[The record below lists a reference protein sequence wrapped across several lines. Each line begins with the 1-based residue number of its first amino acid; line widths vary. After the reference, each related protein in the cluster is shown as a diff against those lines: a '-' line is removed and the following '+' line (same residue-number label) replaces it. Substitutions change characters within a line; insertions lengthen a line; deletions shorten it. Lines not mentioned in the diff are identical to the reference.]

1 MDEPHEVTEA
11 ECVIAGG
18 GPAGV
23 VLAYLLAR
31 AGLRVVLLEAQKD
44 FNRRFRGDTL
54 APSVLDYLDQLGL
67 ADEILDTI
75 PHARAEAFQWHTP
88 KKTYTIA
95 RYDKTSAKYPY
106 YALIP
111 QALFL
116 PHVVKLAEAH
126 PGFEVRMR
134 AKVNELLRD
143 GTGRVCGVRHTG
155 ENGHREVRARLVIA
169 ADGRNSKVRV
179 LAGAQPTQLGASLD
193 LLWREFPR
201 HDGDPALSG
210 LQLFGHRL
218 GTIAVL
224 NQVDHW
230 QIGFTIEAGSFPRI
244 RSGGPGPV
252 VAALRES
259 LPWLGDRVDAVAD
272 PGEFTLL
279 PVRITEVDRWYRP
292 GVLLIGDAAHVI
304 SPVGGNGINFAI
316 CDAAETANQIAHL
329 LLEGRPDAE
338 LDAACAEVETRRRPP
353 VQAEQERQVRIER
366 GSAARVRRG
375 LASPAPV
382 LRFVAAVKPLAT
394 FFGSLNAK
402 GVMAPAAP
410 SDVILRGETQ
420 VPGNRLADG
429 GSIVD

>member
-1 MDEPHEVTEA
+1 MVEQRATD
-11 ECVIAGG
+11 CVVAGG

-31 AGLRVVLLEAQKD
+31 AGLRVVLLEAKKD

-54 APSVLDYLDQLGL
+54 APAVLDYLDELGL
-67 ADEILDTI
+67 ADELLRTI
-75 PHARAEAFQWHTP
+75 PHTTARTFDWHTA

-116 PHVVKLAEAH
+116 PHMVGLASAYD
-126 PGFEVRMR
+126 GFEVRMQ
-134 AKVNELLRD
+134 AKVSQLLRD
-143 GTGRVCGVRHTG
+143 DTGRVCGVQYADADGRH
-155 ENGHREVRARLVIA
+155 ELRARLVVA
-169 ADGRNSKVRV
+169 ADGRNSRVRV
-179 LAGAQPTQLGASLD
+179 LAEARTTELGASLD

-201 HDGDPALSG
+201 RGGDPALSG

-224 NQVDHW
+224 NQLDRW
-230 QIGFTIEAGSFPRI
+230 QVGFTIEAGSFPRF
-244 RSGGPGPV
+244 REEGAGPV

-279 PVRITEVDRWYRP
+279 PVRITAVDRWYRP

-316 CDAAETANQIAHL
+316 CDAAETANQVVPVL
-329 LLEGRPDAE
+329 LDGGTDAE
-338 LDAACAEVETRRRPP
+338 LDAACAEVEARRRPP
-353 VQAEQERQVRIER
+353 VQAEQERQVRIEQS
-366 GSAARVRRG
+366 SAKRLRRG
-375 LASPAPV
+375 LDGPAPV
-382 LRFVAAVKPLAT
+382 LRLVAAVKPLAT
-394 FFGSLNAK
+394 LFGSLNARH
-402 GVMAPAAP
+402 VMAP
-410 SDVILRGETQ
+410 SDVVLRRE
-420 VPGNRLADG
+420 VPVRD
-429 GSIVD
+429 

>member
-1 MDEPHEVTEA
+1 MVEPQEVTEA
-11 ECVIAGG
+11 ECVVVGG

-31 AGLRVVLLEAQKD
+31 AGLRVVLLEAQAD

-67 ADEILDTI
+67 ADEILNTI
-75 PHARAEAFQWHTP
+75 PHTRARAFQWHTP

-95 RYDKTSAKYPY
+95 RYDKTSAKHPY

-116 PHVVKLAEAH
+116 PHMVKLAAVY

-134 AKVNELLRD
+134 AKVNQLLRD
-143 GTGRVCGVRHTG
+143 DTGRVCGVRHTG
-155 ENGHREVRARLVIA
+155 EGGQREVRARLVIA

-179 LAGAQPTQLGASLD
+179 LAGAQTIQLGASLD

-201 HDGDPALSG
+201 RDGDPALSG
-210 LQLFGHRL
+210 LQLFGHPL

-230 QIGFTIEAGSFPRI
+230 QIGFTIEAGSFPRL
-244 RSGGPGPV
+244 REGGAGPV
-252 VAALRES
+252 VAALRTS
-259 LPWLGDRVDAVAD
+259 LPWLGDRVDAIAD
-272 PGEFTLL
+272 PAEFTLL
-279 PVRITEVDRWYRP
+279 PVRITKVDRWYRP

-316 CDAAETANQIAHL
+316 CDAAETANRIAGV
-329 LLEGRPDAE
+329 LLEGGPDAE
-338 LDAACAEVETRRRPP
+338 LDAACAEVEARRRPP

-382 LRFVAAVKPLAT
+382 LRLVAAVKPLAT

-402 GVMAPAAP
+402 GLMAPAAP
-410 SDVILRGETQ
+410 SDVILRRQTE
-420 VPGNRLADG
+420 V
-429 GSIVD
+429 